1 MKKEIIVEGK
11 TVEAAIS
18 AACEELGVSADAVTH
33 EVLEEAKKGFLG
45 MGSTP
50 AKVRVTY
57 TVKPED
63 AAVAFIRQL
72 LSDMEIDAEITVS
85 DTKDADKRI
94 SVTGE
99 KAGILIGHHGDTL
112 DAIQY
117 LVNLAVNKKEENEE
131 RAYTRI
137 SVDVENYRAK
147 REDTLR
153 SLARRMAERVKKY
166 RRSVTLEPMNPHER
180 RIIHSEV
187 QNIAG
192 VTTVSIG
199 QENSRRVVISLDR
212 PKKTEEPI
220 EY

>member
-1 MKKEIIVEGK
+1 
-11 TVEAAIS
+11 
-18 AACEELGVSADAVTH
+18 
-33 EVLEEAKKGFLG
+33 
-45 MGSTP
+45 MGH
-50 AKVRVTY
+50 
-57 TVKPED
+57 
-63 AAVAFIRQL
+63 
-72 LSDMEIDAEITVS
+72 
-85 DTKDADKRI
+85 
-94 SVTGE
+94 
-99 KAGILIGHHGDTL
+99 LIGHHGDTL

-131 RAYTRI
+131 RVYTRI

-147 REDTLR
+147 REETLR

-212 PKKTEEPI
+212 PKKSEETDF
-220 EY
+220 

>member
-11 TVEAAIS
+11 TVEAAVS
-18 AACEELGVSADAVTH
+18 AGCEELGVPAGSVTY

-63 AAVAFIRQL
+63 AAVEFIRQL
-72 LSDMEIDAEITVS
+72 LSDMEIDADITVS

-94 SVTGE
+94 SITGE

-147 REDTLR
+147 REETLR

-166 RRSVTLEPMNPHER
+166 KRSVTLEPMNPHER

-199 QENSRRVVISLDR
+199 QESSRRVVISLDR
-212 PKKTEEPI
+212 PKKSEEPA